1 MARHVQI
8 TWNNKFAI
16 SLQYHKKEVNDEVD
30 FLHAEKHEGF
40 LKINTMILIGMIKHS
55 QSSQNRK
62 SVYLY
67 NILKKKKSE
76 MKFFACRYTSNFPI
90 SWIQYFGHES
100 FLQGITIINDGHE
113 QDSLGTQSNK
123 FAISLQYLQKE
134 VRDGVQFLHYWK
146 WPDMFKKPKRGSW

>member
-1 MARHVQI
+1 M
-8 TWNNKFAI
+8 
-16 SLQYHKKEVNDEVD
+16 NDEVD

-67 NILKKKKSE
+67 KISKKKKSQGWS
-76 MKFFACRYTSNFPI
+76 FLHADTHP

-146 WPDMFKKPKRGSW
+146 WPDMSKKPKRGSW